1 MGSAE
6 REKEH
11 DAVVDELAKNGKEH
25 VRLPLMGGSVREED
39 VRLFFEGFKV
49 DKVCLHCRHLFFM
62 IADHW
67 ILCLFCDPLL
77 H

>member
-25 VRLPLMGGSVREED
+25 VKVPLMGGSVKEED
-39 VRLFFEGFKV
+39 VRVFFEEFKV
-49 DKVCLHCRHLFFM
+49 DKVRF
-62 IADHW
+62 
-67 ILCLFCDPLL
+67 LC
-77 H
+77 